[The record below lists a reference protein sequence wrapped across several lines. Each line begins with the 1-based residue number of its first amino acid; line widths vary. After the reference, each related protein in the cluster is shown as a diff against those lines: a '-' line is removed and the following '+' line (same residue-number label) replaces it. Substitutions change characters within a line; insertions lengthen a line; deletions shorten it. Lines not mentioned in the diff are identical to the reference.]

1 MESEK
6 TDARGRTFTVQA
18 DDAGR
23 RLDRVL
29 RKLLPRAPLTRIYSG
44 LRRGEARVD
53 GECRAAEYRLRLG
66 EEIRLL
72 GSLEAASPARDA
84 ASTRATRPGWADGL
98 VLHRSEH
105 FIVFDKPSGI
115 PVHGAQSL
123 ASAAEGLLA
132 SAAQP
137 SLSFRPGPVHRL
149 DKGTSGLVFFAVSLT
164 GAQVLSALL
173 RDRAC
178 EKVYVALLQGDLEG
192 TERWEDSLS
201 RDQAL
206 RRTVA
211 DAEGAASTTEASP
224 LLRRGGLTFAAV
236 RIESGRTHQIR
247 AQAALHGYPLLGDQ
261 RYGGRADPGGYL
273 LHAARFR
280 LPPGTAISQTTTFTA
295 PLPPAARA
303 ALERHFGAAD
313 TARALSVF
321 FDEPAAGER

>member
-1 MESEK
+1 
-6 TDARGRTFTVQA
+6 
-18 DDAGR
+18 
-23 RLDRVL
+23 
-29 RKLLPRAPLTRIYSG
+29 
-44 LRRGEARVD
+44 VD
-53 GECRAAEYRLRLG
+53 GELRAAEYRLCLG
-66 EEIRLL
+66 EEIRLV
-72 GSLEAASPARDA
+72 GSLEAASPRNESPTRA
-84 ASTRATRPGWADGL
+84 ASPGWADGL

-115 PVHGAQSL
+115 PVHGAESL
-123 ASAAEGLLA
+123 ASAAEALLA
-132 SAAQP
+132 SSAQP

-149 DKGTSGLVFFAVSLT
+149 DKDTSGLVFFAVSLT

-178 EKVYVALLQGDLEG
+178 EKIYVALLQGDLEI
-192 TERWEDSLS
+192 TERWVDSLI
-201 RDQAL
+201 RDQTL

-211 DAEGAASTTEASP
+211 DAKGAASITEASP
-224 LLRRGGLTFAAV
+224 LLRRGGLTLAAV

-280 LPPGTAISQTTTFTA
+280 LPPGTAISETTTFTA

-313 TARALSVF
+313 TARAISDLF
-321 FDEPAAGER
+321 GEPAAGER